1 MFLIILTFISAISIS
16 LIAAGYSIIGLA
28 TLFAG
33 AATPI
38 IAMGSALEV
47 GKLVAASWLYH
58 NWRRNI
64 PKSLKAYLFTSI
76 IVLIFITSVGIFGF
90 LSKAH
95 LDQVKP
101 TAGNT
106 EQIALIDK
114 KIKQEEK
121 IIERA
126 EKTLAQLDK
135 ALDVYIDKEYVSRG
149 LKERNKQKEE
159 RDLLNKS
166 IDESMAKIADLNNS
180 KSSINIEQ
188 LKLEAD
194 VGPLKYVAE
203 LIYGDNAKD
212 HFDSAVRII
221 ILILIFVFDPL
232 AVLLLIASQY
242 TFNWAR
248 EQKGGGSLPPKSDP
262 DNSPTSPTPGY
273 TDEEWD
279 QAHRE
284 NYEFDRAKVI
294 DANEPPE
301 IVEPEEPKEKEK
313 TTSELLMEGF
323 KEEQEQRA
331 IEEQNEEWADMYAQA
346 DNTLPKDSVAEQI
359 EDETLKELSNLDKWN
374 EWVEKANEEAEKNPE
389 EPKKELPDTK
399 NRIFYSAEVE
409 DQKKTPE
416 GINYMKKEGNKQV
429 RKTSTPK
436 S

>member
-1 MFLIILTFISAISIS
+1 MFLTLITFISAISIS
-16 LIAAGYSIIGLA
+16 LIAAGYSILGLA
-28 TLFAG
+28 TLFDG
-33 AATPI
+33 AYVPI

-64 PKSLKAYLFTSI
+64 PKSLKTYLFTSI
-76 IVLIFITSVGIFGF
+76 IVLVFITSVGIFGF

-135 ALDVYIDKEYVSRG
+135 ALDAYIDKEYVSRG

-166 IDESMAKIADLNNS
+166 IDEAMEKIANLNNS

-232 AVLLLIASQY
+232 AVLLLIAA
-242 TFNWAR
+242 NI
-248 EQKGGGSLPPKSDP
+248 SLNQWRDKRDERK
-262 DNSPTSPTPGY
+262 
-273 TDEEWD
+273 TDTM
-279 QAHRE
+279 
-284 NYEFDRAKVI
+284 DRALKRIEVLENRNKRLKI
-294 DANEPPE
+294 YKDLTKEFGDNPDE
-301 IVEPEEPKEKEK
+301 IKLKL
-313 TTSELLMEGF
+313 S
-323 KEEQEQRA
+323 
-331 IEEQNEEWADMYAQA
+331 
-346 DNTLPKDSVAEQI
+346 QI
-359 EDETLKELSNLDKWN
+359 YDWNNDKN
-374 EWVEKANEEAEKNPE
+374 
-389 EPKKELPDTK
+389 
-399 NRIFYSAEVE
+399 
-409 DQKKTPE
+409 
-416 GINYMKKEGNKQV
+416 
-429 RKTSTPK
+429 
-436 S
+436 

>member
-1 MFLIILTFISAISIS
+1 MFLTLVTFISAISIS
-16 LIAAGYSIIGLA
+16 LIAAGYSILGLA

-33 AATPI
+33 AYVPI

-106 EQIALIDK
+106 EQIELIDK

-166 IDESMAKIADLNNS
+166 IDEAMAKIADLNNS

-232 AVLLLIASQY
+232 AVLLLIAA
-242 TFNWAR
+242 NI
-248 EQKGGGSLPPKSDP
+248 SLNQWRDKRDEAK
-262 DNSPTSPTPGY
+262 
-273 TDEEWD
+273 TDTM
-279 QAHRE
+279 
-284 NYEFDRAKVI
+284 DRALKRIEVLENRNKRLKI
-294 DANEPPE
+294 YKDLTKEFGDNPDE
-301 IVEPEEPKEKEK
+301 IKLKL
-313 TTSELLMEGF
+313 S
-323 KEEQEQRA
+323 
-331 IEEQNEEWADMYAQA
+331 
-346 DNTLPKDSVAEQI
+346 QI
-359 EDETLKELSNLDKWN
+359 YDWNNDKN
-374 EWVEKANEEAEKNPE
+374 
-389 EPKKELPDTK
+389 
-399 NRIFYSAEVE
+399 
-409 DQKKTPE
+409 
-416 GINYMKKEGNKQV
+416 
-429 RKTSTPK
+429 
-436 S
+436 